1 MRDLLLSNP
10 DNVSL
15 LLHGL
20 RVTGQLFAI
29 SWVLALVVAALLTA
43 ARAAP
48 SRWLQRGV
56 ALFVEYHRNVPG
68 LVQIFV
74 WYFGVPQLLP
84 TVWQRWINRHDGEFF
99 LSCIALTLY
108 AAAYMSEDLRS
119 GLRSLARGQGAAARS
134 LGMTYGQTLRL
145 VLLPQAMRAA
155 LGPMV
160 NQTLALFKAT
170 SLAMTVGVADLMHAA
185 RQIENET
192 YRTFEV
198 FLIASV
204 CYLAGSWLIMGA
216 GAWAQRWVLAARGGR

>member
-1 MRDLLLSNP
+1 MKDFLLSNP
-10 DNVSL
+10 DNVAL

-20 RVTGQLFAI
+20 LVTAQLFAL
-29 SWVLALVVAALLTA
+29 SWVLAMLLASVLMA
-43 ARAAP
+43 ARSTQ
-48 SRWLQRGV
+48 SRGLQGV
-56 ALFVEYHRNVPG
+56 VKWFVEYHRNVPG

-84 TVWQRWINRHDGEFF
+84 SGMQRWINHHDGEFM

-119 GLRSLARGQGAAARS
+119 GLRSLPRGQAEAARS
-134 LGMTYGQTLRL
+134 LGMNYFQTLRHI
-145 VLLPQAMRAA
+145 LLPQALRAA
-155 LGPMV
+155 LPPLV

-198 FLIASV
+198 FMIASA
-204 CYLAGSWLIMGA
+204 CYLVGSWFIMGV
-216 GAWAQRWVLAARGGR
+216 GALAQQRAAAARGGR

>member
-15 LLHGL
+15 LLHGQ

-84 TVWQRWINRHDGEFF
+84 KLAQRWINRHDGEFF

-119 GLRSLARGQGAAARS
+119 GLRSLPKGQAEAARS
-134 LGMTYGQTLRL
+134 LGMNYRQSLMYI
-145 VLLPQAMRAA
+145 LLPQALRAA
-155 LGPMV
+155 LPPLV
-160 NQTLALFKAT
+160 NQTLALFKAS
-170 SLAMTVGVADLMHAA
+170 SLAMTVGVAELMHAT

-192 YRTFEV
+192 YRTFEA
-198 FLIASV
+198 FLIASAG
-204 CYLAGSWLIMGA
+204 YLAISWLIMGA
-216 GAWAQRWVLAARGGR
+216 GAWASRRFTAARS